1 MSSNKQDKLY
11 YHQSLLFIII
21 FKIMM
26 ALTYMP
32 SLNIPPANQDVWI
45 VNLVSI
51 PYTIALAL
59 PLLYLSNK
67 FKHCLIDTSEIIM
80 GKFIGKIIGIY
91 YSLFFFTHLV
101 FFTSIFVEILNS
113 SLYDETPT
121 IVNVLI
127 LMVTCA
133 YIANKGIMNLARL
146 GEITI
151 PFIIILFFILALLG
165 FKNYNFQIFLPILKD
180 SKLADINKGAI
191 ISSLRY
197 IDILIITML
206 IPYLDD
212 KKVVNKLFLKALIY
226 SMIIVVISV
235 IVVQATLGIEYAK
248 RVNFP
253 YYNFAR
259 LITIGDTQGFDLLY
273 VISWIIGKVIKVS
286 GYMYFT
292 TIAISKVTKKNNKYF
307 IIPVAIVTLIAVV
320 WIKDT
325 RPVIAVT
332 DPFRQFMNLLSVIS
346 ILIIPTIIL
355 IVYFFR
361 RKSINKANDLHNK
374 QS

>member
-1 MSSNKQDKLY
+1 
-11 YHQSLLFIII
+11 
-21 FKIMM
+21 MM

-67 FKHCLIDTSEIIM
+67 FKHCFIDIAGIIT
-80 GKFIGKIIGIY
+80 GKVIGKIIGIY
-91 YSLFFFTHLV
+91 YSLFFLTNLV
-101 FFTSIFVEILNS
+101 FFSSIFVEILNS

-133 YIANKGIMNLARL
+133 YIVNKGIMNLARL
-146 GEITI
+146 GEIVI

-191 ISSLRY
+191 ISSLRC

-273 VISWIIGKVIKVS
+273 VVSWIIGKVIKVS

-292 TIAISKVTKKNNKYF
+292 TIALSKVTNKNNKYF

-320 WIKDT
+320 LIKDT

-361 RKSINKANDLHNK
+361 RKSINKANDLHKK